1 MLNKRL
7 IIPLFCLFLLPAL
20 QARTLEIDVHGMT
33 CAFCADSLER
43 KFKKMDAVSKVE
55 ISLKLKKIRLETKA
69 DAPDI
74 ETVKKAIIDAG
85 FTPVKVKEIADAKKT
100 S

>member
-1 MLNKRL
+1 MKKHLL
-7 IIPLFCLFLLPAL
+7 VTLLGLFISMTTL

-43 KFKKMDAVSKVE
+43 KFKKMDSVSKVE
-55 ISLKLKKIRLETKA
+55 ISLKLKKIRLETRD

-74 ETVKKAIIDAG
+74 ETVKKAILDAG
-85 FTPVKVKEIADAKKT
+85 FTPVNVTEVSNEKKK